1 MFAAAVLSATSRMI
15 MFLLVMLTHIRH
27 LPVCLL
33 IHVYWIKV
41 TILVPTDGAVLMLLD
56 SDLFINSCIC
66 LLKLLVILFLLY
78 VSTWLN
84 FWQRINTSCPDQVG
98 KQHYR
103 MFHGK
108 PQDEQ
113 LCEKVTAY
121 RWTDIKCTFGRY
133 VLVMEVGFSWPRKAI
148 ESIQVSMCSVL
159 WIMCTVQLV
168 SEVKSTTTLFMLVA
182 I

>member
-1 MFAAAVLSATSRMI
+1 
-15 MFLLVMLTHIRH
+15 MLTHIRH
-27 LPVCLL
+27 LPVCSL
-33 IHVYWIKV
+33 IHVYWIQV
-41 TILVPTDGAVLMLLD
+41 TILVPWNGAVLLLLD
-56 SDLFINSCIC
+56 SNPFVNSCIY
-66 LLKLLVILFLLY
+66 LLKFLVILFLLY

-84 FWQRINTSCPDQVG
+84 FWQRINISCLDQVG
-98 KQHYR
+98 KLHYR

-121 RWTDIKCTFGRY
+121 RWTDMKCTFGRY
-133 VLVMEVGFSWPRKAI
+133 VLVMEVGYSWPRKET
-148 ESIQVSMCSVL
+148 ESIHVSVCNVL
-159 WIMCTVQLV
+159 WIMCAVQLV